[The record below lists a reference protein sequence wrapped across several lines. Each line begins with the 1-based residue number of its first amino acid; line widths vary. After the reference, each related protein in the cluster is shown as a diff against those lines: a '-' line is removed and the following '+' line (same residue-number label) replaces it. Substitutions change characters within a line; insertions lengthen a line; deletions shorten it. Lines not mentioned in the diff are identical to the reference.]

1 MAGKN
6 LSAFLTV
13 DLAMNTSKFQKQL
26 KGASDTTKIL
36 LTSLNKL
43 TVAGKKAADVLGS
56 AFKIL
61 AGIGTGA
68 ALTGIYALSR
78 GALDNVKAFEDL
90 SAKISGVTG
99 DLQSAEK
106 VFWELNGL
114 EDETTISTQKLAD
127 SLLYL
132 NKYGI
137 SVTSKDLKDLSALS
151 LGLNKDL
158 ETVSSAIGKATQGRY
173 NELKNLGFAVQEEGN
188 KLSVTFKGVTTE
200 IGKDAESIKNY
211 LSSIGES
218 KFSDV
223 LNNKLN
229 TTEAALGRFKNA
241 WGTLQTEIFRS
252 DGTLGQLFQSILN
265 TGTNM
270 VNGLIQVFRLQ
281 SVKKTLDS
289 AVKAISHSISKT
301 FEFITGEA
309 LDFNQDW
316 SKIWLKVI
324 NLVKEKA
331 AQFGVL
337 SAAFIS
343 TFQVIAAAFDDYLY
357 KPIKAMWKK
366 LTKETSEWMDDFWG
380 KMGKT
385 VLKANPIYAI
395 YSAFQDGEEVI
406 NDVND
411 QIAQNGSALD
421 KALQDR
427 KDALK
432 GASDSYAQ
440 TLKEIAESEKELEN
454 ELENEL
460 KKNGAGKDKSFL
472 DKFFGSVTGGSS
484 AAAETVKTM
493 KSTLNKLKTEWD
505 NFMKSLTSSYRN
517 NLSERQQLEI
527 EYAEK
532 NQELLK
538 FKSVAAAEELANAKN
553 LIDQEYFRRLSEL
566 ENNAQSEYYSI
577 MNNETELLRM
587 ETQKRIDLIT
597 QMYNDQLLTAQQFAE
612 AQSQLI
618 SDFYKQAGK
627 MKKGKDTILSD
638 ESVEQVNMLKDA
650 TQGLSDAFSDM
661 ATAAGKGSKS
671 FKALFAIQKG
681 FAVASATM
689 NAILAWSQ
697 ALSDPT
703 QISWIAKLAQY
714 ANAIAL
720 TANILSQLKSV
731 EMYDKGGFIKSGEF
745 GIVGEVGPELVQ
757 GPAQVTSRKDT
768 AELLSKKNAITVNLI
783 ENSERA
789 GTVEESGTDDENII
803 NIFVSNIRR
812 GGDMA
817 AAIENTY
824 NLKRVGV

>member
-13 DLAMNTSKFQKQL
+13 DLAMNTTKFQKQI

-36 LTSLNKL
+36 LTSLNKI

-56 AFKIL
+56 AFKVL
-61 AGIGTGA
+61 GGLGAGA

-137 SVTSKDLKDLSALS
+137 SVTSKDIKALSALS

-173 NELKNLGFAVQEEGN
+173 NELKNLGFAVQDEGN

-395 YSAFQDGEEVI
+395 YSAFQDGKEVI

-454 ELENEL
+454 EL

-484 AAAETVKTM
+484 AANETAKTVKA
-493 KSTLNKLKTEWD
+493 TLNKLKTEWD

-538 FKSVAAAEELANAKN
+538 FKSVATAEELANAKN

-597 QMYNDQLLTAQQFAE
+597 QMYNDKLLTAQQFAE

>member
-13 DLAMNTSKFQKQL
+13 DLAMNTTKFQKQI

-36 LTSLNKL
+36 LTSLNKI

-56 AFKIL
+56 AFKVL
-61 AGIGTGA
+61 GGLGAGA
-68 ALTGIYALSR
+68 ALTGIYALSK
-78 GALDNVKAFEDL
+78 GAFDNVKAFEDL

-106 VFWELNGL
+106 VFWELNSL

-137 SVTSKDLKDLSALS
+137 SVTSKDIKDLSALS

-158 ETVSSAIGKATQGRY
+158 ETVSSAIAKATQGRY
-173 NELKNLGFAVQEEGN
+173 NELKNLGVAVQDEGN

-229 TTEAALGRFKNA
+229 TTEAALGRFQNA

-270 VNGLIQVFRLQ
+270 VNGLIQVFRLE

-289 AVKAISHSISKT
+289 AVKRIGESISKT
-301 FEFITGEA
+301 FEFITGES
-309 LDFNQDW
+309 LDFEQDW

-324 NLVKEKA
+324 NLVREKA
-331 AQFGVL
+331 AQFGIL

-343 TFQVIAAAFDDYLY
+343 TFKVIAGAFDDFLY
-357 KPIKAMWKK
+357 KPIKALWNK
-366 LTKETSEWMDDFWG
+366 LTKETSEWMDNFWG
-380 KMGKT
+380 KFGKT
-385 VLKANPIYAI
+385 LLRGNPIYNA
-395 YSAFQDGEEVI
+395 YRSFKDWEEESE
-406 NDVND
+406 DVEQQFVD
-411 QIAQNGSALD
+411 QGSSFA
-421 KALQDR
+421 
-427 KDALK
+427 DALEERELAMK
-432 GASDSYAQ
+432 GAADSYAE
-440 TLKEIAESEKELEN
+440 TLREIADSEKELED
-454 ELENEL
+454 EL
-460 KKNGAGKDKSFL
+460 KKNQAGKDKGFL

-484 AAAETVKTM
+484 AGDETVKTM
-493 KSTLNKLKTEWD
+493 KSTLNKLKTECD

-517 NLSERQQLEI
+517 SLSERQQLEI

-689 NAILAWSQ
+689 NAIVAWSQ

-703 QISWIAKLAQY
+703 QVSWIAKLAQY

-768 AELLSKKNAITVNLI
+768 AELLGKKNAITVNLI

-803 NIFVSNIRR
+803 NIFVSNIRK

>member
-36 LTSLNKL
+36 LTSLNKI

-56 AFKIL
+56 AFKVL
-61 AGIGTGA
+61 GGLGAGA
-68 ALTGIYALSR
+68 ALTGIYALSK
-78 GALDNVKAFEDL
+78 GAFDNVKAFEDL

-106 VFWELNGL
+106 VFWELNSL

-137 SVTSKDLKDLSALS
+137 SVTSKDIKDLSALS

-158 ETVSSAIGKATQGRY
+158 ETVSSAIAKATQGRY
-173 NELKNLGFAVQEEGN
+173 NELKNLGFAVQDEGN

-229 TTEAALGRFKNA
+229 TTEAAFGRFKNA

-270 VNGLIQVFRLQ
+270 VNGLIQVFRLE

-289 AVKAISHSISKT
+289 AVKRISESISKT
-301 FEFITGEA
+301 FEFITGES
-309 LDFNQDW
+309 LDFEQDW

-324 NLVKEKA
+324 NLVKEKS
-331 AQFGVL
+331 AQFGIL

-343 TFQVIAAAFDDYLY
+343 TFKIIAGAFDDFLY
-357 KPIKAMWKK
+357 KPIKALWNK
-366 LTKETSEWMDDFWG
+366 LTKETSEWMDNFWG
-380 KMGKT
+380 KFGKT
-385 VLKANPIYAI
+385 LLRGNPIYNA
-395 YSAFQDGEEVI
+395 YRTFKDWEEESA
-406 NDVND
+406 DVGQQFID
-411 QIAQNGSALD
+411 QGSSLA
-421 KALQDR
+421 
-427 KDALK
+427 DALK
-432 GASDSYAQ
+432 ERELAMQGAADSYAE
-440 TLKEIAESEKELEN
+440 TLKEITDSEKELES
-454 ELENEL
+454 ELQ
-460 KKNGAGKDKSFL
+460 KNQTGKDKGFL

-517 NLSERQQLEI
+517 SLSERQQLEI

-538 FKSVAAAEELANAKN
+538 FVSVAGSEEIANARN
-553 LIDQEYFRRLSEL
+553 LIDQEYFRKLKAL
-566 ENNAQSEYYSI
+566 EDNAQSEYYSI
-577 MNNETELLRM
+577 MNNETELLRI

-597 QMYNDQLLTAQQFAE
+597 QMYNDQLLTSQQFAE

-618 SDFYKQAGK
+618 SDFYRQAGK
-627 MKKGKDTILSD
+627 MKKGKDSILSD
-638 ESVEQVNMLKDA
+638 ESVEKVNALKDA
-650 TQGLSDAFSDM
+650 TQSLSDAFGDM

-703 QISWIAKLAQY
+703 QVSWIAKLAQY

-789 GTVEESGTDDENII
+789 GTVEESGTDEENII

-817 AAIENTY
+817 SAIENTY
-824 NLKRVGV
+824 NLKRIGV

>member
-137 SVTSKDLKDLSALS
+137 SVTSKDIKDLSALS

-158 ETVSSAIGKATQGRY
+158 ETVSSAIAKTTQGRY
-173 NELKNLGFAVQEEGN
+173 NELKNLGFAVQDEGN

-229 TTEAALGRFKNA
+229 TTEAALNRFKNA

-252 DGTLGQLFQSILN
+252 DGTLGQLFQSIL
-265 TGTNM
+265 TMGTNM
-270 VNGLIQVFRLQ
+270 VNGLIQVFRLE

-289 AVKAISHSISKT
+289 AVKSIGESISKT
-301 FEFITGEA
+301 FEFITGES
-309 LDFNQDW
+309 LDFEQDW
-316 SKIWLKVI
+316 SQIWLKVI
-324 NLVKEKA
+324 NLVKEKI
-331 AQFGVL
+331 AQFNIL

-343 TFQVIAAAFDDYLY
+343 TFKVIAGAFDDFLY
-357 KPIKAMWKK
+357 KPIKALWNK
-366 LTKETSEWMDDFWG
+366 LTKETSEWMDNFWG
-380 KMGKT
+380 KFGKT
-385 VLKANPIYAI
+385 LLRGNPIYNA
-395 YSAFQDGEEVI
+395 YRTFKDWEEESA
-406 NDVND
+406 DVEQQFVD
-411 QIAQNGSALD
+411 QGSSFA
-421 KALQDR
+421 
-427 KDALK
+427 DALEERELAMK
-432 GASDSYAQ
+432 GAADSYAE
-440 TLKEIAESEKELEN
+440 TLREIADSEKELEN
-454 ELENEL
+454 EL
-460 KKNGAGKDKSFL
+460 KKNQAGKDKGFL

-566 ENNAQSEYYSI
+566 EKNAQSEYYSI
-577 MNNETELLRM
+577 MNNETELLRI

-703 QISWIAKLAQY
+703 QVSWIAKLAQY
-714 ANAIAL
+714 ANAIAT

>member
-13 DLAMNTSKFQKQL
+13 DLAMNTTKFQKQI

-36 LTSLNKL
+36 LTSLNKI

-56 AFKIL
+56 AFKVL
-61 AGIGTGA
+61 GGLGAGA

-137 SVTSKDLKDLSALS
+137 SVTSKDIKDLSALS

-173 NELKNLGFAVQEEGN
+173 NELKNLGFAVQDEGN

-229 TTEAALGRFKNA
+229 TTEASLNRFKNA

-270 VNGLIQVFRLQ
+270 VNGLIQVFRLE

-289 AVKAISHSISKT
+289 AVKRISESISKT
-301 FEFITGEA
+301 FEFITGES
-309 LDFNQDW
+309 LDFEQDW

-324 NLVKEKA
+324 NLVKEKS
-331 AQFGVL
+331 AQFGIL

-343 TFQVIAAAFDDYLY
+343 TFKIIAGAFDDFLY
-357 KPIKAMWKK
+357 KPIKALWNK
-366 LTKETSEWMDDFWG
+366 LTKETSEWMDNFWG
-380 KMGKT
+380 KFGKT
-385 VLKANPIYAI
+385 LLRVNPIYNA
-395 YSAFQDGEEVI
+395 YRTFKDWEEESA
-406 NDVND
+406 DVEQQFVD
-411 QIAQNGSALD
+411 QGSSFA
-421 KALQDR
+421 
-427 KDALK
+427 DALNERELAMK
-432 GASDSYAQ
+432 GAADSYAE
-440 TLKEIAESEKELEN
+440 TLREIADSEKELEN
-454 ELENEL
+454 EL
-460 KKNGAGKDKSFL
+460 KKNQTGKDKGFL

-517 NLSERQQLEI
+517 SLSERQQLEI

-538 FKSVAAAEELANAKN
+538 FVSVAGSEEIANARN
-553 LIDQEYFRRLSEL
+553 LIDQEYFRKLKAL
-566 ENNAQSEYYSI
+566 EDNAQSEYYSI
-577 MNNETELLRM
+577 MNNETELLRI

-597 QMYNDQLLTAQQFAE
+597 QMYNDQLLTSQQFAE

-618 SDFYKQAGK
+618 SDFYRQAGK

-638 ESVEQVNMLKDA
+638 ESVEKVNALKDA
-650 TQGLSDAFSDM
+650 TQSLSDAFGDM

-703 QISWIAKLAQY
+703 QVSWIAKLAQY
-714 ANAIAL
+714 ANAIAT

-768 AELLSKKNAITVNLI
+768 AELLSRKNAITVNLI
-783 ENSERA
+783 ENNERA
-789 GTVEESGTDDENII
+789 GTVEESGTDEENII

-817 AAIENTY
+817 SAIENTY
-824 NLKRVGV
+824 NLKRIGV

>member
-106 VFWELNGL
+106 VFWELNSL

-173 NELKNLGFAVQEEGN
+173 NELKNLGFAIQEEGN

-229 TTEAALGRFKNA
+229 TTEAALGRFQNA

-270 VNGLIQVFRLQ
+270 VNGLIQVFRLE

-289 AVKAISHSISKT
+289 AVKSIGESISKT
-301 FEFITGEA
+301 FEFITGES
-309 LDFNQDW
+309 LDFEQDW

-324 NLVKEKA
+324 NLIREKA

-343 TFQVIAAAFDDYLY
+343 TFKVIAGAFDDFLY
-357 KPIKAMWKK
+357 KPIKALWNK

-380 KMGKT
+380 KFGKT
-385 VLKANPIYAI
+385 LLRGNPIYNA
-395 YSAFQDGEEVI
+395 YRTFKDWEEVSE
-406 NDVND
+406 DVE
-411 QIAQNGSALD
+411 QQFVEQGSSFA
-421 KALQDR
+421 
-427 KDALK
+427 DALEERELAMK
-432 GASDSYAQ
+432 GAADSYAK
-440 TLKEIAESEKELEN
+440 TLKEIADSEKELEN
-454 ELENEL
+454 EL
-460 KKNGAGKDKSFL
+460 KKNQAGKDKGFL

-484 AAAETVKTM
+484 AADETVKTL

-553 LIDQEYFRRLSEL
+553 LIDQDYFRRLSEL
-566 ENNAQSEYYSI
+566 EKNAQSEYYSI
-577 MNNETELLRM
+577 MNNETELLRI

-757 GPAQVTSRKDT
+757 GPANVTGRKET
-768 AELLSKKNAITVNLI
+768 AELLKNRGEIIVNLY
-783 ENSERA
+783 EDNEKAGSVEEA
-789 GTVEESGTDDENII
+789 GTDEETII

-812 GGDMA
+812 GGEA
-817 AAIENTY
+817 ASALEGTY
-824 NLKRVGV
+824 NLQRFGV

>member
-13 DLAMNTSKFQKQL
+13 DLAMNTTKFQKQI

-36 LTSLNKL
+36 LTSLNKI

-56 AFKIL
+56 AFKVL
-61 AGIGTGA
+61 GGLGAGA
-68 ALTGIYALSR
+68 ALTGIYALSK
-78 GALDNVKAFEDL
+78 GAFDNVKAFEDL

-99 DLQSAEK
+99 DLQSAEQ
-106 VFWELNGL
+106 VFWELNSL

-137 SVTSKDLKDLSALS
+137 SVTSKDIKDLSALS

-158 ETVSSAIGKATQGRY
+158 ETVSSAIAKATQGRY
-173 NELKNLGFAVQEEGN
+173 NELKNLGFAVQDEGN

-229 TTEAALGRFKNA
+229 TTEASLNRFKNA

-270 VNGLIQVFRLQ
+270 VNGLIQVFRLE

-289 AVKAISHSISKT
+289 AVKRISESISKT
-301 FEFITGEA
+301 FEFITGES
-309 LDFNQDW
+309 LDFEQDW

-324 NLVKEKA
+324 NLVKEKS
-331 AQFGVL
+331 AQFGIL

-343 TFQVIAAAFDDYLY
+343 TFKVIAGAFDDFLY
-357 KPIKAMWKK
+357 KPIKALWNK
-366 LTKETSEWMDDFWG
+366 LTKETSEWMDNFWG
-380 KMGKT
+380 KFGKT
-385 VLKANPIYAI
+385 LLRGNPIYNA
-395 YSAFQDGEEVI
+395 YRTFKDWEEESA
-406 NDVND
+406 DVGQQFID
-411 QIAQNGSALD
+411 QGSSLA
-421 KALQDR
+421 
-427 KDALK
+427 DALK
-432 GASDSYAQ
+432 ERELAMQGAADSYAE
-440 TLKEIAESEKELEN
+440 TLKEITDSEKELES
-454 ELENEL
+454 ELE
-460 KKNGAGKDKSFL
+460 KNKSGKDKGFL

-517 NLSERQQLEI
+517 SLSERQQLEI

-538 FKSVAAAEELANAKN
+538 FVSVAGSEEIANARN
-553 LIDQEYFRRLSEL
+553 LIDQEYFRKLKAL
-566 ENNAQSEYYSI
+566 EENAQSEYYSI
-577 MNNETELLRM
+577 MNNETELLRI

-597 QMYNDQLLTAQQFAE
+597 QMYNDQLLTSQQFAE

-618 SDFYKQAGK
+618 SDFYRQAGK
-627 MKKGKDTILSD
+627 MKKGKDSILSD
-638 ESVEQVNMLKDA
+638 ESVEKVNALKDA
-650 TQGLSDAFSDM
+650 TLSLSDAFGDM

-703 QISWIAKLAQY
+703 QVSWIAKLAQY

-768 AELLSKKNAITVNLI
+768 AELLSRKNAITVNLI
-783 ENSERA
+783 ENNERA
-789 GTVEESGTDDENII
+789 GTVEESGTDEENII

-817 AAIENTY
+817 SAIENTY
-824 NLKRVGV
+824 NLKRIGV

>member
-173 NELKNLGFAVQEEGN
+173 NELKNLGFAIQEEGN

-229 TTEAALGRFKNA
+229 TTEAALGRFQNA

-454 ELENEL
+454 EL

-484 AAAETVKTM
+484 AANETAKTVKA
-493 KSTLNKLKTEWD
+493 TLNKLKTEWD
-505 NFMKSLTSSYRN
+505 NFMKSLTSLYRN

-566 ENNAQSEYYSI
+566 EKNAQSEYYSI

-650 TQGLSDAFSDM
+650 TQGLSDAFGDM

-703 QISWIAKLAQY
+703 QVSWIAKLAQY

-768 AELLSKKNAITVNLI
+768 AELLSQKNAITVNLI

>member
-36 LTSLNKL
+36 LTSLNKI

-56 AFKIL
+56 AFKVL
-61 AGIGTGA
+61 GGLGAGA

-137 SVTSKDLKDLSALS
+137 SVTSKDIKALSALS

-173 NELKNLGFAVQEEGN
+173 NELKNLGFAVQDEGN

-270 VNGLIQVFRLQ
+270 VNGLIQVFRLE

-289 AVKAISHSISKT
+289 AVKSIGESISKT
-301 FEFITGEA
+301 FEFITGES
-309 LDFNQDW
+309 LDFEQDW
-316 SKIWLKVI
+316 AKIWLKVI
-324 NLVKEKA
+324 NLIKEKA
-331 AQFGVL
+331 AQFGIL

-343 TFQVIAAAFDDYLY
+343 TFKVIAGAFDDFLY
-357 KPIKAMWKK
+357 KPIKALWNK
-366 LTKETSEWMDDFWG
+366 LTEETSEWMDNFWG
-380 KMGKT
+380 KFGKT
-385 VLKANPIYAI
+385 LLRGNLIYNA
-395 YSAFQDGEEVI
+395 YRTFKDWEEVSA
-406 NDVND
+406 DVEQQFVD
-411 QIAQNGSALD
+411 QGSSFA
-421 KALQDR
+421 
-427 KDALK
+427 DALK
-432 GASDSYAQ
+432 ERELAMQGAADSYAE
-440 TLKEIAESEKELEN
+440 TLKEIADSEKELES
-454 ELENEL
+454 EL
-460 KKNGAGKDKSFL
+460 KKNQTGKDKGFL
-472 DKFFGSVTGGSS
+472 DKLFGSVTGGSS

-538 FKSVAAAEELANAKN
+538 FVSVAGSEEIANARN
-553 LIDQEYFRRLSEL
+553 LIDQEYFRKLKAL
-566 ENNAQSEYYSI
+566 EDNAQSEYYSI
-577 MNNETELLRM
+577 MNNETELLRI

-597 QMYNDQLLTAQQFAE
+597 QMYNDQLLTSQQFAE

-803 NIFVSNIRR
+803 NIFISNIRR

>member
-13 DLAMNTSKFQKQL
+13 DLAMNTTKFQKQI

-36 LTSLNKL
+36 LTSLNKI

-56 AFKIL
+56 AFKVL
-61 AGIGTGA
+61 GGLGAGA
-68 ALTGIYALSR
+68 ALTGIYALSK
-78 GALDNVKAFEDL
+78 GAFDNVKAFEDL

-106 VFWELNGL
+106 VFWELNSL

-137 SVTSKDLKDLSALS
+137 SVTSKDIKDLSALS
-151 LGLNKDL
+151 IGLNKDL
-158 ETVSSAIGKATQGRY
+158 ETVSSAIAKATQGRY
-173 NELKNLGFAVQEEGN
+173 NELKNLGFAVQDEGN

-229 TTEAALGRFKNA
+229 TTEAALNRFKNA

-270 VNGLIQVFRLQ
+270 VNGLIQVFRLE

-289 AVKAISHSISKT
+289 AVKRISESISKT
-301 FEFITGEA
+301 FEFITGES
-309 LDFNQDW
+309 LDFEQDW

-324 NLVKEKA
+324 NLVKEKS
-331 AQFGVL
+331 AQFGIL

-343 TFQVIAAAFDDYLY
+343 TFKIIAGAFDDFLY
-357 KPIKAMWKK
+357 KPIKALWNK
-366 LTKETSEWMDDFWG
+366 LTKETSEWMDNFWG
-380 KMGKT
+380 KFGKT
-385 VLKANPIYAI
+385 LLRGNPIYNA
-395 YSAFQDGEEVI
+395 YRTFKDWEEESA
-406 NDVND
+406 DVGQQFID
-411 QIAQNGSALD
+411 QGSSLA
-421 KALQDR
+421 
-427 KDALK
+427 DALK
-432 GASDSYAQ
+432 ERELAMQGAADSYAE
-440 TLKEIAESEKELEN
+440 TLKEITDSEKELES
-454 ELENEL
+454 ELE
-460 KKNGAGKDKSFL
+460 KNQSGKDKGFL

-517 NLSERQQLEI
+517 SLSERQQLEI

-538 FKSVAAAEELANAKN
+538 FVSVAAAEEIANARN
-553 LIDQEYFRRLSEL
+553 LIDQEYFRKLKAL
-566 ENNAQSEYYSI
+566 EENAQSEYYSI
-577 MNNETELLRM
+577 MNNETELLRI

-597 QMYNDQLLTAQQFAE
+597 QMYNDQLLTSQQFAE

-618 SDFYKQAGK
+618 ADFYRQAGK
-627 MKKGKDTILSD
+627 MKKGKDSILSD
-638 ESVEQVNMLKDA
+638 ESVEKVNALKDA
-650 TQGLSDAFSDM
+650 TQSLSDAFGDM

-731 EMYDKGGFIKSGEF
+731 EMYDNGGFIKSGEF

-768 AELLSKKNAITVNLI
+768 AELLSRKNAITVNLI
-783 ENSERA
+783 ENNERA
-789 GTVEESGTDDENII
+789 GTVEESGTDEENII

-817 AAIENTY
+817 SAIENTY
-824 NLKRVGV
+824 NLKRIGV

>member
-13 DLAMNTSKFQKQL
+13 DLAMNTTKFQKQI

-36 LTSLNKL
+36 LTSLNKI

-56 AFKIL
+56 AFKVL
-61 AGIGTGA
+61 GGLGAGA

-137 SVTSKDLKDLSALS
+137 SVTSKDIKALSALS

-173 NELKNLGFAVQEEGN
+173 NELKNLGVAVQDEGD

-229 TTEAALGRFKNA
+229 TTEAALGRFKNT

-270 VNGLIQVFRLQ
+270 VNGLIQVFRLE

-289 AVKAISHSISKT
+289 AVKRIGESISKT
-301 FEFITGEA
+301 FEFITGES
-309 LDFNQDW
+309 LDFEQDW
-316 SKIWLKVI
+316 SQIWLKVI
-324 NLVKEKA
+324 NLVKEKS
-331 AQFGVL
+331 AQFGIL

-343 TFQVIAAAFDDYLY
+343 TFKVIAGAFDDFLY
-357 KPIKAMWKK
+357 KPIKALWSK
-366 LTKETSEWMDDFWG
+366 LTKETSEWMDNFWG
-380 KMGKT
+380 KFGKT
-385 VLKANPIYAI
+385 LLRGNPIYNA
-395 YSAFQDGEEVI
+395 YRTFKDWEEESE
-406 NDVND
+406 DVEQQFVD
-411 QIAQNGSALD
+411 QGSSFA
-421 KALQDR
+421 
-427 KDALK
+427 DALK
-432 GASDSYAQ
+432 ERELAMQGAADSYAE
-440 TLKEIAESEKELEN
+440 TLKEIADSEKELES
-454 ELENEL
+454 EL
-460 KKNGAGKDKSFL
+460 KKNQAGKDKGFL

-517 NLSERQQLEI
+517 SLSERQQLEI

-538 FKSVAAAEELANAKN
+538 FVSVAGSEEIANARN
-553 LIDQEYFRRLSEL
+553 LIDQEYFRKLKAL
-566 ENNAQSEYYSI
+566 EDNAQSEYYSI
-577 MNNETELLRM
+577 MNNETELLRI

-597 QMYNDQLLTAQQFAE
+597 QMYNDQLLTSQQFAE

-618 SDFYKQAGK
+618 SDFYRQAGK

-638 ESVEQVNMLKDA
+638 ESVEKVNALKDA
-650 TQGLSDAFSDM
+650 TQSLSDAFGDM

-703 QISWIAKLAQY
+703 QVSWIAKLTQY

-783 ENSERA
+783 ENNERA
-789 GTVEESGTDDENII
+789 GIVEESGTDEENII

-817 AAIENTY
+817 SAIENTY
-824 NLKRVGV
+824 NLKRIGV

>member
-13 DLAMNTSKFQKQL
+13 DLAMNTTKFQKQI

-36 LTSLNKL
+36 LTSLNKI

-56 AFKIL
+56 AFKVL
-61 AGIGTGA
+61 GGLGAGA

-137 SVTSKDLKDLSALS
+137 SVTSKDIKALSALS

-173 NELKNLGFAVQEEGN
+173 NELKNLGFAVQDEGN

-270 VNGLIQVFRLQ
+270 VNGLIQVFRLE

-289 AVKAISHSISKT
+289 AVKRIGESISKT
-301 FEFITGEA
+301 FEFITGES
-309 LDFNQDW
+309 LDFEQDW
-316 SKIWLKVI
+316 SQIWLKVI
-324 NLVKEKA
+324 NLVKEKS
-331 AQFGVL
+331 AQFGIL

-343 TFQVIAAAFDDYLY
+343 TFKVIAGAFDDFLY
-357 KPIKAMWKK
+357 KPIKSLWKK
-366 LTKETSEWMDDFWG
+366 LTKETSEWMDNFWG
-380 KMGKT
+380 KFGKT
-385 VLKANPIYAI
+385 LMRGNPIYNA
-395 YSAFQDGEEVI
+395 YRTFKDWEEESA
-406 NDVND
+406 DVEQQFVD
-411 QIAQNGSALD
+411 QGSSFA
-421 KALQDR
+421 
-427 KDALK
+427 DALK
-432 GASDSYAQ
+432 ERELAMRGAADSYAE
-440 TLKEIAESEKELEN
+440 TLKEIADSEKELEN
-454 ELENEL
+454 EL
-460 KKNGAGKDKSFL
+460 KKNQAGKDKGFL

-538 FKSVAAAEELANAKN
+538 FVSVAGSEEIANARN
-553 LIDQEYFRRLSEL
+553 LIDQEYFRKLKAL
-566 ENNAQSEYYSI
+566 EDNAQSEYYSI
-577 MNNETELLRM
+577 MNNETELLRI

-597 QMYNDQLLTAQQFAE
+597 QMYNDQLLTSQQFAE

-618 SDFYKQAGK
+618 SDFYRQAGK

-638 ESVEQVNMLKDA
+638 ESVEKVNALKDA
-650 TQGLSDAFSDM
+650 TQSLSDAFGDM

-703 QISWIAKLAQY
+703 QVSWIAKLAQY

>member
-13 DLAMNTSKFQKQL
+13 DLAMNTTKFQKQI

-36 LTSLNKL
+36 LTSLNKI

-56 AFKIL
+56 AFKVL
-61 AGIGTGA
+61 GGLGAGA
-68 ALTGIYALSR
+68 ALTGIYALSK
-78 GALDNVKAFEDL
+78 GAFDNVKAFEDL

-106 VFWELNGL
+106 VFWELNSL

-137 SVTSKDLKDLSALS
+137 SVTSKDIKDLSALS

-158 ETVSSAIGKATQGRY
+158 ETVSSAIAKATQGRY
-173 NELKNLGFAVQEEGN
+173 NELKNLGVAVQDEGN

-229 TTEAALGRFKNA
+229 TTEAALNRFKNA

-270 VNGLIQVFRLQ
+270 VNGLIQVFRLE

-289 AVKAISHSISKT
+289 AVKKISESISKT
-301 FEFITGEA
+301 FEFITGES
-309 LDFNQDW
+309 LDFEQDW

-324 NLVKEKA
+324 NLVKEKS
-331 AQFGVL
+331 AQFGIL

-343 TFQVIAAAFDDYLY
+343 TFKIIAGAFDDFLY
-357 KPIKAMWKK
+357 KPIKALWNK
-366 LTKETSEWMDDFWG
+366 LTKETSEWMDNFWG
-380 KMGKT
+380 KFGKT
-385 VLKANPIYAI
+385 LLRGNPIYNA
-395 YSAFQDGEEVI
+395 YRTFKDWEEESA
-406 NDVND
+406 DVGQQFID
-411 QIAQNGSALD
+411 QGSSLA
-421 KALQDR
+421 
-427 KDALK
+427 DALK
-432 GASDSYAQ
+432 ERELAMQGAADSYAE
-440 TLKEIAESEKELEN
+440 TLKEIAESEKELES
-454 ELENEL
+454 ELQ
-460 KKNGAGKDKSFL
+460 KNQAGKDKGFL

-517 NLSERQQLEI
+517 SLSERQQLEI

-566 ENNAQSEYYSI
+566 EKNAQSEYYSI
-577 MNNETELLRM
+577 MNNETELLRI